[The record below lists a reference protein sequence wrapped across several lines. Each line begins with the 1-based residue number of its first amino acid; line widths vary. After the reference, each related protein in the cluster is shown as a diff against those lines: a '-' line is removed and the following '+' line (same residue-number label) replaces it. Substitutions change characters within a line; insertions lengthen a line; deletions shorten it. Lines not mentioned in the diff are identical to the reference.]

1 MMTLHSVFLLSLS
14 HSTVDGATLHRE
26 INLFVPFLGEEA
38 NSVQEC
44 HYLGNNRPMLTVQEW
59 SMRTEQCR
67 TQLDEVVFVSI
78 VHGGM
83 A

>member
-1 MMTLHSVFLLSLS
+1 MTLHIVFLLSLS
-14 HSTVDGATLHRE
+14 HSTVVGAPQHRE

-38 NSVQEC
+38 NAVQKR
-44 HYLGNNRPMLTVQEW
+44 HYLGNNKPMLIVQEW
-59 SMRTEQCR
+59 IMRTEPCR

-78 VHGGM
+78 VQGGM